1 MLSSRVTC
9 AWLLLFIAGF
19 GGAATA
25 AEADAGKATD
35 LGGGGSPNAY
45 QLKPG
50 DVLDVSV
57 WKESDLQ
64 REVLIRPDGSF
75 TFPLAGEVDARGKSV
90 ENVRSILTE
99 RLQKYV
105 PAPVVTVAVKV
116 IGGNRVY
123 VLGKVVHA
131 GDFPL
136 NSSLD
141 VMQAISLAG
150 GTTPYAAV
158 NDIVILRRQNDRQQA
173 FSFHYSD
180 VARGRNLSQNI
191 QLQSGDTVVVP

>member
-1 MLSSRVTC
+1 MGSSRVVY
-9 AWLLLFIAGF
+9 AWLLSFLACSSGVS
-19 GGAATA
+19 AA
-25 AEADAGKATD
+25 AEADAGKATEPN
-35 LGGGGSPNAY
+35 GSSPNAY

-57 WKESDLQ
+57 WKEADLQ
-64 REVLIRPDGSF
+64 KEVLIRPDGSF

-90 ENVRSILTE
+90 ENVRSILAE

-105 PAPVVTVAVKV
+105 PTPVVTVAVKA
-116 IGGNRVY
+116 IGGNRIY
-123 VLGKVVHA
+123 VLGKVIHA

-150 GTTPYAAV
+150 GTTPYAAI
-158 NDIVILRRQNDRQQA
+158 NDIVILRRQNGRQQA

-180 VARGRNLSQNI
+180 VARGRNLAQNI
-191 QLQSGDTVVVP
+191 QLEGGDTVVVP

>member
-1 MLSSRVTC
+1 MGSWRVIRV
-9 AWLLLFIAGF
+9 WLLFCVAGL
-19 GGAATA
+19 GGAASVAA
-25 AEADAGKATD
+25 AEVGKATD
-35 LGGGGSPNAY
+35 RGAAAPETYRLQA
-45 QLKPG
+45 G
-50 DVLDVSV
+50 DILEISV
-57 WKESDLQ
+57 WKETDLQ

-90 ENVRSILTE
+90 DNVRSILVE

-105 PAPVVTVAVKV
+105 PTPVVTVAVKQ

-123 VLGKVVHA
+123 VVGKVVHA

-136 NSSLD
+136 TNPLD

-150 GTTPYAAV
+150 GVTPFAAV
-158 NDIVILRRQNDRQQA
+158 NDIVILRRQNGRQQA
-173 FSFHYSD
+173 LGFHYSD